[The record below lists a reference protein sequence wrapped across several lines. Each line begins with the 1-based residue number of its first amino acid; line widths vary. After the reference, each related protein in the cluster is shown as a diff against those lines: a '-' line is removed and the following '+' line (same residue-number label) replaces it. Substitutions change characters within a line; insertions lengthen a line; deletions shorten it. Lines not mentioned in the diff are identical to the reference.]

1 MNVKRIQRLL
11 TATAIVAILGLFALS
26 LSAAVVNKE
35 EHQNGKQLLGENIKS
50 NGNHVIDKK
59 GDYTASVEVK
69 NGKIAGL
76 HVNHAKKGDVPVTK
90 FKTNK
95 KMAQANGPQ
104 YGNASF
110 VLFQDQYLG
119 TTWIGYAY
127 TDAYGVQTIY
137 WFPYDMILD
146 GATGA
151 IEYVPAS

>member
-1 MNVKRIQRLL
+1 MNMKRIQRLL
-11 TATAIVAILGLFALS
+11 IGILVILGLFALS
-26 LSAAVVNKE
+26 LPAVGMDKA

-95 KMAQANGPQ
+95 KMAQADRPQ

>member
-11 TATAIVAILGLFALS
+11 TATAILVILGMFALS
-26 LSAAVVNKE
+26 LHAVVMDKA
-35 EHQNGKQLLGENIKS
+35 EHQNGKQLLGDNIKS

-69 NGKIAGL
+69 DGKIAGV
-76 HVNHAKKGDVPVTK
+76 HVRHAKKGDVPVK
-90 FKTNK
+90 KYKTNK
-95 KMAQANGPQ
+95 KMAQADGPR
-104 YGNASF
+104 YKNAAF
-110 VLFQDQYLG
+110 LLPQDQYLG
-119 TTWIGYAY
+119 TTWIGYSY
-127 TDAYGVQTIY
+127 VDAYGVETIY